1 MPSSSPQGQPDDM
14 HSLRPAGPQ
23 FELFHDNKIN
33 SNEKEKKRSSPAAD
47 SSPAAESA
55 SAEAAESS
63 GLWYGQ
69 VCVCVYIGSLSLG
82 GDMSVALGFAQ
93 KQCACLC
100 MRVNMLLEG
109 LVGFRASTW
118 WHVTSCGNRHTHSS
132 YAVCSL
138 QAAAPLLS

>member
-1 MPSSSPQGQPDDM
+1 M

-23 FELFHDNKIN
+23 PALFHDNKIN
-33 SNEKEKKRSSPAAD
+33 NNEKEEKRSSPAA
-47 SSPAAESA
+47 
-55 SAEAAESS
+55 EAAESS
-63 GLWYGQ
+63 AQ
-69 VCVCVYIGSLSLG
+69 VCVCVYICSLSLG
-82 GDMSVALGFAQ
+82 GDMSVAGFAQ

-118 WHVTSCGNRHTHSS
+118 WHVTSYGHRHTDST
-132 YAVCSL
+132 YGVCSL